1 MLFLYFLLIY
11 IFLLLFRKRESRL
24 FSAGFSFFYLPEIPL
39 LFCENFIAEHK

>member
-24 FSAGFSFFYLPEIPL
+24 FSAGFSFCLSAGDSV
-39 LFCENFIAEHK
+39 LFCENLIAEHK

>member
-24 FSAGFSFFYLPEIPL
+24 FSAGFSFLPEIPL
-39 LFCENFIAEHK
+39 LFCENLIAEHK